1 MKVRQYNSN
10 GIYLRTYESIGEAA
24 RAVHTYQGNISNA
37 IKLEI
42 KSKGYYWKKAEGI
55 KELKI
60 KTRKYRRGGRVSWF
74 LKKEDFS
81 AKHQQ
86 YLKQK
91 ILQVYLN
98 QLLGITAAG
107 KKFRIK
113 IILLNLK
120 ESLKDPSK

>member
-60 KTRKYRRGGRVSWF
+60 KTRKYRRGGKSILVFKEGRF
-74 LKKEDFS
+74 LCETSTISEAEDITGIPQSTIRNNCSGKEIQDKNYSF
-81 AKHQQ
+81 
-86 YLKQK
+86 
-91 ILQVYLN
+91 
-98 QLLGITAAG
+98 
-107 KKFRIK
+107 KFKRK
-113 IILLNLK
+113 L
-120 ESLKDPSK
+120 ERSF